1 MKWGLLIISCYQ
13 CVHTFMPASDVL
25 SCMALYLYAVFACVF
40 EFYLRLKKRGEAP
53 RPAAS
58 WSNWQVN
65 HVSAGTI
72 SVCVCLWKMHD
83 FSRGSV
89 WPWESCPPH
98 PPAHHWQEN
107 GVSLLWKKTGSQESE
122 PQSYHIEQS
131 PSKTLQHVCGNE
143 ELCFCVRLVCQWPP
157 PTCLLTWLSLSP
169 MLMCGCFPLFLP
181 PCHTHTHKSIW

>member
-1 MKWGLLIISCYQ
+1 MFVKDAWLI
-13 CVHTFMPASDVL
+13 
-25 SCMALYLYAVFACVF
+25 
-40 EFYLRLKKRGEAP
+40 
-53 RPAAS
+53 
-58 WSNWQVN
+58 
-65 HVSAGTI
+65 
-72 SVCVCLWKMHD
+72 
-83 FSRGSV
+83 SRGSV

-107 GVSLLWKKTGSQESE
+107 GVSLRWKTTGSQESE

-169 MLMCGCFPLFLP
+169 MLMFGSFPLFLP
-181 PCHTHTHKSIW
+181 PCHTHTQHKSIWKKTPSPLFTLLVMEERFYKEGCEVMGAKKK